1 MIVSPHQWHR
11 ATVAQFGNVTATGG
25 NIGSASA
32 ACKLRRSLSGRL
44 GSMAWSIWALPQVH
58 VPNRVGE
65 NLARDILAPLR
76 SRPKSYTERW
86 SPLSFRN
93 VTLARCLPRVA
104 GVSSSRKLQEGNG
117 IDGFVEALGRGPD
130 GRLHRVASD
139 VLRREANGLPR
150 NGDRRETPRLV
161 MTPSRPQAGRRAP
174 PLLHQ

>member
-1 MIVSPHQWHR
+1 MRLCPTRARGQNVRSNLLIVSPHQWHR

-44 GSMAWSIWALPQVH
+44 GSMAWSTWALPQVH
-58 VPNRVGE
+58 VPNRMGE

-104 GVSSSRKLQEGNG
+104 GVSSSRKLQEGNVM
-117 IDGFVEALGRGPD
+117 DGFVEALGRGPD
-130 GRLHRVASD
+130 GRLHRVAQRCFAKRSE
-139 VLRREANGLPR
+139 RTPAKWRPPR
-150 NGDRRETPRLV
+150 NF
-161 MTPSRPQAGRRAP
+161 
-174 PLLHQ
+174 